1 MELKNGSK
9 AAFGFGAFG
18 KDVVYMLISSY
29 LLYYYNVVLGMDSVF
44 IGAMMM
50 AARVFDA
57 FNDPIMGIIVAKTK
71 TRWGRFRPWILAG
84 TVLNAVTIYALYATP
99 ASVTGHAQKVWLTVF
114 YFAWG
119 ITYTFMDIPF
129 WSMIPAITSPGKERE
144 SLSSLA
150 RSCSSIGDAVPT
162 VLTMV
167 VVPILSGSSVIAD
180 YRIGFKYWALI
191 IAIVFIISEVVFVLF
206 VPERTDDAQMEAKGI
221 ADMFRSLFRNDQTM
235 TIVVSIIL
243 VYSALN
249 IVGNLMLYFF
259 QYDVGNVSA
268 YSGFVGVCFGTQ
280 VLIMLIFPLFRKF
293 WGKAQLF
300 MAGFLIQIIGFGVIL
315 LMAAT
320 GVYRTSSWM
329 WLLIPG
335 VMVYAGY
342 GTLNVLL
349 TIFLSD
355 TVDYGEYKNGTRD
368 ESVTFSMQ
376 TFTVKLA
383 SGLAILIA
391 GIVIDLIHLD
401 TTAELQSAAT
411 LAGMR
416 MWMTVPSALLLVI
429 GMIVFKRFYKL
440 DDAMMDQVMEKLHKE
455 SF

>member
-1 MELKNGSK
+1 
-9 AAFGFGAFG
+9 
-18 KDVVYMLISSY
+18 
-29 LLYYYNVVLGMDSVF
+29 
-44 IGAMMM
+44 M
-50 AARVFDA
+50 ADR
-57 FNDPIMGIIVAKTK
+57 
-71 TRWGRFRPWILAG
+71 
-84 TVLNAVTIYALYATP
+84 
-99 ASVTGHAQKVWLTVF
+99 F

-119 ITYTFMDIPF
+119 ITYTFMDKPF
-129 WSMIPAITSPGKERE
+129 WSMIPAITSP
-144 SLSSLA
+144 A
-150 RSCSSIGDAVPT
+150 RKGRAVFTGESCSGIGDAVPT

-300 MAGFLIQIIGFGVIL
+300 MAAF
-315 LMAAT
+315 
-320 GVYRTSSWM
+320 
-329 WLLIPG
+329 
-335 VMVYAGY
+335 
-342 GTLNVLL
+342 
-349 TIFLSD
+349 
-355 TVDYGEYKNGTRD
+355 
-368 ESVTFSMQ
+368 
-376 TFTVKLA
+376 
-383 SGLAILIA
+383 
-391 GIVIDLIHLD
+391 
-401 TTAELQSAAT
+401 
-411 LAGMR
+411 
-416 MWMTVPSALLLVI
+416 
-429 GMIVFKRFYKL
+429 
-440 DDAMMDQVMEKLHKE
+440 
-455 SF
+455 

>member
-1 MELKNGSK
+1 
-9 AAFGFGAFG
+9 
-18 KDVVYMLISSY
+18 
-29 LLYYYNVVLGMDSVF
+29 
-44 IGAMMM
+44 
-50 AARVFDA
+50 
-57 FNDPIMGIIVAKTK
+57 
-71 TRWGRFRPWILAG
+71 
-84 TVLNAVTIYALYATP
+84 
-99 ASVTGHAQKVWLTVF
+99 
-114 YFAWG
+114 
-119 ITYTFMDIPF
+119 
-129 WSMIPAITSPGKERE
+129 
-144 SLSSLA
+144 
-150 RSCSSIGDAVPT
+150 
-162 VLTMV
+162 
-167 VVPILSGSSVIAD
+167 
-180 YRIGFKYWALI
+180 
-191 IAIVFIISEVVFVLF
+191 
-206 VPERTDDAQMEAKGI
+206 
-221 ADMFRSLFRNDQTM
+221 M

-335 VMVYAGY
+335 V
-342 GTLNVLL
+342 
-349 TIFLSD
+349 
-355 TVDYGEYKNGTRD
+355 TVYGEYKNGTRD

-401 TTAELQSAAT
+401 TTVELQSSAT

>member
-150 RSCSSIGDAVPT
+150 RSCSGIGDAVPT

-401 TTAELQSAAT
+401 TTVELQSAAT

-416 MWMTVPSALLLVI
+416 MWMTVPSAILLVI